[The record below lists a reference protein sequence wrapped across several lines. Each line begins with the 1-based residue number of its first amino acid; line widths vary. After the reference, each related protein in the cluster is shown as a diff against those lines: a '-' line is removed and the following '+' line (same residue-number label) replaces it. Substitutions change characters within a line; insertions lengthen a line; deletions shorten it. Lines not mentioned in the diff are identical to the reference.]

1 MTTSPEQAPAAGRR
15 RAWRPGAR
23 ARQVGAR
30 RRGQTVAVA
39 VAAGALILVA
49 PSWLDFYTT
58 QLVGIAMLFGI
69 VAVSLDV
76 PWGYAGILSMGHAVF
91 FGLGDYGVGLA
102 SVRVTSTGVVATV
115 KTSWWTFPA
124 GALAGIGVAMV
135 VAFLVGL
142 FAFSGKGGTA
152 FYVAVV
158 TLALTVLG
166 STIFLQSSDLGG
178 QNGLSNYAIYSIG
191 PRGWFWIA
199 GFSLLAVA
207 LVAHRVVSSD
217 FGLLL
222 RAIRD
227 NEQRTSYFGFDVPGA
242 KLWVFVASAG
252 VAAAAGALY
261 GGYVGFVSP
270 PLLGFLAATDIIIW
284 VAVGGRGTLLGP
296 ILGALLINV
305 VGPQISARSP
315 EFWTMVLG
323 LLFILVVTFLPDG
336 VFPALAKL
344 PTAAA
349 GLRGRRRRP
358 GMLTAGPLAREV
370 VATGAA
376 ASAGEDR
383 DGDGLALSIE
393 DLHRG
398 FGGLKVLRGV
408 SMEVRRRELLCIVG
422 PNGAGKTTLLGVLS
436 DGTVPHTGTVE
447 LALGGQGSLR
457 GLSPRKI
464 VRRGIGRKFQ
474 APNLFESLTVSEV
487 VLLAGRQGRVPSLW
501 RRTTRIEVGHP
512 VYRVMEAA
520 GLLAYVDTRVA
531 DLPHGLKQ
539 ALEVAATVALR
550 PRVLLLDEPTA
561 GLTAEERALIG
572 DLLRHIVEDEGITVI
587 LIEHDFDF
595 VRRIAD
601 RIAVLHDGKVLAIG
615 AVGEVADSDLVRR
628 AYLGVEA

>member
-1 MTTSPEQAPAAGRR
+1 MTATPERAPAPTRR

-23 ARQVGAR
+23 AGAARAGR
-30 RRGQTVAVA
+30 RRGLT
-39 VAAGALILVA
+39 AAIACAAAALILTV
-49 PSWLDFYTT
+49 PFGLDFYNT

-69 VAVSLDV
+69 VAISLDV

-115 KTSWWTFPA
+115 QTHWWTWPA
-124 GALAGIGVAMV
+124 GALAGIVVAMV
-135 VAFLVGL
+135 VAFGVGL

-166 STIFLQSSDLGG
+166 STIFLQSNDLGG

-227 NEQRTSYFGFDVPGA
+227 NEQRTSYFGFDVPGV

-284 VAVGGRGTLLGP
+284 TAVGGRGTLLGP

-344 PTAAA
+344 PGAAA
-349 GLRGRRRRP
+349 NLGRRRRKP
-358 GMLTAGPLAREV
+358 LLTARPTARSV
-370 VATGAA
+370 VATATAAPAA
-376 ASAGEDR
+376 AD
-383 DGDGLALSIE
+383 DGGPLALSIK

-408 SMEVRRRELLCIVG
+408 SMDVRRRELLCIVG

-436 DGTVPHTGTVE
+436 DGTVPHSGSVE
-447 LALGGQGSLR
+447 LALDGQGPLR

-474 APNLFESLTVSEV
+474 APNLFESLTVGEV
-487 VLLAGRQGRVPSLW
+487 VLLASRQGKVPSLW
-501 RRTTRIEVGHP
+501 RRTTTVEVGDP
-512 VYRVMEAA
+512 VHRIMTAA
-520 GLLAYVDTRVA
+520 GLLGYVDTRVA

-550 PRVLLLDEPTA
+550 PKVLLLDEPTA

-572 DLLRHIVEDEGITVI
+572 DLLRHVVSDEGITVI

-615 AVGEVADSDLVRR
+615 AVGEVADSEVVRR